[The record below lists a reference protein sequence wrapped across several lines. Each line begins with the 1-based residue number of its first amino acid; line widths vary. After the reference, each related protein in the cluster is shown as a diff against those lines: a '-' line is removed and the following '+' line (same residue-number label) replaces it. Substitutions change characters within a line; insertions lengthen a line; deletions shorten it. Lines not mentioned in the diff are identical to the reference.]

1 MVFGMAEVERCIGGT
16 PRDLLPA
23 DVLPV
28 ERYCFLRDLRAL
40 WHAALSN
47 VRGDG
52 HARAGH

>member
-1 MVFGMAEVERCIGGT
+1 MVCGMAEVERCIGST

-52 HARAGH
+52 HA

>member
-1 MVFGMAEVERCIGGT
+1 MVLGMAEAERCIGGT
-16 PRDLLPA
+16 PRDLLP
-23 DVLPV
+23 VVVPPV

-52 HARAGH
+52 YA